1 MKYIYSYL
9 IAISSL
15 MIIGCNDDFLDRF
28 PETQINDSN
37 FWKTAS
43 DLKIYNNQLYANYFN
58 GEGFG
63 NQGGFSAGIL
73 TFDNFSDNAFVE
85 SPGDVRLGINSANQP
100 GRSNWNWTL
109 LRDIN
114 QFLENAED
122 AEIEESI
129 KNIYLGEARLIRALD
144 YYDKLKL
151 YGRLP
156 LIDRVLSENDDLLT
170 ATQSSREEIV
180 EFIKQDLD
188 FAVQWLPTDG
198 EANRFDKYV
207 ALAYKARIMLHEGTF
222 RKYHSLEGSEAFLQE
237 ASEAATEIMDS
248 DRYLI
253 DTSAS
258 YNELFSNV
266 NLAGNKEVIFYK
278 DYSDEVQLYHNVGN
292 ILTHVDGTP
301 FGGTKS
307 LINDYL
313 CTDGLPID
321 QSPSYLGDDNISNEF
336 ANRDLRLANTFAQP
350 NTYFVGDKI
359 YLNSSPAG
367 VVNTA
372 TPSGY
377 QVVKFFNE
385 DQDVLAWNRNFID
398 APLIRY
404 AEVLLI
410 YAEAKAELG
419 NITQTDVNAT
429 INQLR
434 AKAGV
439 VDLVLNPATIIN
451 DVRRERRVELAFEGL
466 RYDDLMR
473 WKHGVL
479 LAEPVLGLKFNAED
493 IADSNAF
500 VEGTD
505 IFLNSEGYIMSNN
518 NYGFDETK
526 NYYFPIPVNELSLNP
541 NLVQTPGW

>member
-1 MKYIYSYL
+1 
-9 IAISSL
+9 
-15 MIIGCNDDFLDRF
+15 
-28 PETQINDSN
+28 
-37 FWKTAS
+37 
-43 DLKIYNNQLYANYFN
+43 
-58 GEGFG
+58 
-63 NQGGFSAGIL
+63 
-73 TFDNFSDNAFVE
+73 
-85 SPGDVRLGINSANQP
+85 
-100 GRSNWNWTL
+100 
-109 LRDIN
+109 
-114 QFLENAED
+114 
-122 AEIEESI
+122 
-129 KNIYLGEARLIRALD
+129 
-144 YYDKLKL
+144 
-151 YGRLP
+151 
-156 LIDRVLSENDDLLT
+156 
-170 ATQSSREEIV
+170 EIV

-188 FAVQWLPTDG
+188 FAAQWLPTDG

-258 YNELFSNV
+258 YNELFSNA

-377 QVVKFFNE
+377 QVVKFYNE

-419 NITQTDVNAT
+419 NITQ
-429 INQLR
+429 
-434 AKAGV
+434 
-439 VDLVLNPATIIN
+439 
-451 DVRRERRVELAFEGL
+451 
-466 RYDDLMR
+466 
-473 WKHGVL
+473 
-479 LAEPVLGLKFNAED
+479 
-493 IADSNAF
+493 
-500 VEGTD
+500 
-505 IFLNSEGYIMSNN
+505 
-518 NYGFDETK
+518 
-526 NYYFPIPVNELSLNP
+526 
-541 NLVQTPGW
+541 

>member
-156 LIDRVLSENDDLLT
+156 LIDRVLSENEDLLT
-170 ATQSSREEIV
+170 ATQSSREELV

-473 WKHGVL
+473 WKQGVL